1 MVRERIVGAEEIE
14 DFYQFLALT
23 REEIPVI
30 SLDPWSSFHPVF
42 FAPIHRLV
50 LELPAEVRFNQRYAE
65 KVFGQ
70 AWDWTVE
77 DVERFISDPD
87 NKIGDG
93 ESRYLEGMVGKGRGY
108 WHFKRF
114 GRPQDSLLL
123 SAECHG
129 LGTTV
134 FTCHYHHL
142 PPVWVPSQVGFSEKK
157 ARAYSVAGEVSKGK
171 HELSFRAPLFMT
183 YNVDNIV
190 QAFLLRNWCIAY
202 HNRLLRIALGLGT
215 SE

>member
-1 MVRERIVGAEEIE
+1 MARERIVADEEIE
-14 DFYQFLALT
+14 DFYQFLVLT
-23 REEIPVI
+23 QEEIPVI
-30 SLDPWSSFHPVF
+30 SLDPWSSRHPVF
-42 FAPIHRLV
+42 FAPIHQLV

-65 KVFGQ
+65 EVSDQ

-87 NKIGDG
+87 NKMGDG
-93 ESRYLEGMVGKGRGY
+93 ERKYLEGMVGKGREY

-114 GRPQDSLLL
+114 GRSKDLLL

-134 FTCHYHHL
+134 FACHHHHL
-142 PPVWVPSQVGFSEKK
+142 PPVWVPSQVSFSKEK
-157 ARAYSVAGEVSKGK
+157 ARAYSVTDKVSEGK
-171 HELSFRAPLFMT
+171 SELSFRAPLFAT

-202 HNRLLRIALGLGT
+202 HNRLLRIALGLET
-215 SE
+215 VK